1 MHTLV
6 NTPLQHHDVITPVL
20 KGNLIQLRWK
30 TSIVSELNLFPH
42 VAAKE
47 ETKTRRKNTKPSRV
61 YIERSKLIHTNV
73 YYIQS
78 LREFG

>member
-6 NTPLQHHDVITPVL
+6 NTPLQHHNVITPVL

-47 ETKTRRKNTKPSRV
+47 EGPKQGERTR
-61 YIERSKLIHTNV
+61 
-73 YYIQS
+73 S
-78 LREFG
+78 LAEYT